1 MAYDIKLNLP
11 EGWKV
16 FDEVYEEEGVG
27 EVRHLEAHLP
37 NEKAQRDDAMCDIYV
52 GAMPE
57 GETAEDQALA
67 NYADTV
73 GFDDD
78 DPEDFNPILKLKFN
92 GKNAYGFQAF
102 CEDDSPMFFLAQEAR
117 QGVLCIIVLAA
128 PDDEKLE
135 EVVRVIEKSL
145 RISVPILKK

>member
-11 EGWKV
+11 QGWNTYS
-16 FDEVYEEEGVG
+16 EVYEEEGLG
-27 EVRHLEAHLP
+27 EVNHIEAHLR
-37 NEKAQRDDAMCDIYV
+37 NEKAQRDDAMFDLYV

-78 DPEDFNPILKLKFN
+78 DPEDFNPIIKLKFN
-92 GKNAYGFQAF
+92 GKNAYGFQAY
-102 CEDDSPMFFLAQEAR
+102 CEDESPMLFLAQEAR
-117 QGVLCIIVLAA
+117 QGVLSIIVLAA
-128 PDDEKLE
+128 PDEERLEWVVGVVEKA
-135 EVVRVIEKSL
+135 L
-145 RISVPILKK
+145 RISVN